1 MASKVL
7 TTFLFQVALWSQGF
21 VPNQSYMLSLT
32 WTLKELDL
40 ISALY
45 SIPLLL
51 CLSRDSQTF
60 YHFDSTVLVSGESRT
75 LPTSSG
81 FLAILG
87 LLLFQTNF
95 TIILS
100 YPHQVHKRLWRTIW
114 NWIEYMNKLRIYI
127 IAIFSSMKIICIS
140 LYVYPFEYPL
150 VQIYNSLFSI
160 LSPMILFSSVL
171 FRVLKVTSRHQRF
184 CNHIYTL
191 DPRGGLSVNAS
202 VQLKCNTLL
211 FSSAASLTHLI
222 PLWSLSCAF
231 PLPGILLLDFRMQ
244 LLRGLFTDLQ
254 LFLAARFCLPIR
266 AYDYSLLL

>member
-1 MASKVL
+1 MDTERAGFDLSSVFYSSAS
-7 TTFLFQVALWSQGF
+7 LFIPGF
-21 VPNQSYMLSLT
+21 TN
-32 WTLKELDL
+32 
-40 ISALY
+40 
-45 SIPLLL
+45 
-51 CLSRDSQTF
+51 F

-75 LPTSSG
+75 LPTSSE

-150 VQIYNSLFSI
+150 VQLHNSLFSI

-211 FSSAASLTHLI
+211 FSSAASRDTSHTTMITFLCFFPFQAYCYLTSGCNCYEASSLI
-222 PLWSLSCAF
+222 FSCF
-231 PLPGILLLDFRMQ
+231 
-244 LLRGLFTDLQ
+244 LQ
-254 LFLAARFCLPIR
+254 LVSVSPSEPMTTPCFCNPSIGL
-266 AYDYSLLL
+266 SEGLGTS